1 MSEKINAQHILVDHE
16 HEANDL
22 LKKLNDGGDFD
33 QLATDFSKCPSGKS
47 GGHLGSFGKGMM
59 VEAFEKAAFS
69 LNVGELSGPVKTQF
83 GYHLI
88 KRTA

>member
-22 LKKLNDGGDFD
+22 LKKLNDGEEFD

-59 VEAFEKAAFS
+59 VEAFEKAAFD
-69 LNVGELSGPVKTQF
+69 LKVGELSGPVKTQF

>member
-33 QLATDFSKCPSGKS
+33 QLATDFSNALLVKVVVTSV
-47 GGHLGSFGKGMM
+47 LL
-59 VEAFEKAAFS
+59 EKA
-69 LNVGELSGPVKTQF
+69 
-83 GYHLI
+83 
-88 KRTA
+88 